1 MNILVMD
8 DIERDRSVLINKT
21 KKWGALHSVPLTI
34 QEMTHAACNSPAM
47 RTYQDADVIFLDI
60 EMPGLDGMS
69 LAKCIR
75 EQNARIEIVFISSHS
90 EFSLHG
96 YNVHAAD
103 YLCKPISNARL
114 YNVLDYVQ
122 KRLSYKEGQ
131 PIIALKR
138 GTGVDK
144 YYVSDILYVK
154 ARLHTVEVV
163 TAEGAQSYNISI
175 GEVQPMLPP
184 DRFVRCHRS
193 CIVNVNKITVVESK
207 SQLKVRLVTGET
219 LDIGRSYFESVKS
232 AVLSDKNG
240 VL

>member
-1 MNILVMD
+1 M
-8 DIERDRSVLINKT
+8 
-21 KKWGALHSVPLTI
+21 LHPQWPS
-34 QEMTHAACNSPAM
+34 AA
-47 RTYQDADVIFLDI
+47 YY
-60 EMPGLDGMS
+60 
-69 LAKCIR
+69 KC
-75 EQNARIEIVFISSHS
+75 Q
-90 EFSLHG
+90 
-96 YNVHAAD
+96 
-103 YLCKPISNARL
+103 RL

-131 PIIALKR
+131 PIITLKR

-175 GEVQPMLPP
+175 GEVQPMLPA

-193 CIVNVNKITVVESK
+193 CIVNVNKIVVVESK